1 LIDKWWQALSVV
13 AIAMVYIVRRGA
25 SRSLPQFIAVRVE
38 PSPNKNNRIS
48 LILERTMMLK
58 KIVGWSLVFAMLV
71 LATNSVTVEPED
83 SDLIANSHQSSY

>member
-1 LIDKWWQALSVV
+1 
-13 AIAMVYIVRRGA
+13 
-25 SRSLPQFIAVRVE
+25 
-38 PSPNKNNRIS
+38 
-48 LILERTMMLK
+48 MMLK